1 MTPILHNRQA
11 FILASGSPRRR
22 SFFQDLGL
30 LFRVV
35 AADIEEKQIA
45 GETPVTYTRRLA
57 FEKARDVAGKY
68 QDQWVVGADTV
79 VCYGEQILEK
89 PADSQDALRM
99 LMCLRGREHIVH
111 SSVSLQH
118 IKKSVSELCS
128 VATRVQFWDFP
139 EEIARSYVETGEPLD
154 KAGGYGIQGK
164 GAFLVREIHG
174 SYSNVVGLPLV
185 ECIEMFLRHGVVGG

>member
-1 MTPILHNRQA
+1 MSPILHNRQA

-22 SFFQDLGL
+22 KFFQDLGL

-35 AADIEEKQIA
+35 FADIEEKQIA
-45 GETPVTYTRRLA
+45 GETPVAYTQRLA
-57 FEKARDVAGKY
+57 FEKARDVAEKY

-79 VCYGEQILEK
+79 VCCDEQILEK
-89 PADSQDALRM
+89 PANSQDALRM

-118 IKKSVSELCS
+118 KKKSVSELCS
-128 VATRVQFWDFP
+128 VATRVQFWDFS
-139 EEIARSYVETGEPLD
+139 EEIARNYVDTGEPLD

-185 ECIEMFLRHGVVGG
+185 ECIEMFLRHGVVER

>member
-1 MTPILHNRQA
+1 MPMILHNRRP

-22 SFFQDLGL
+22 SFLQDLGL

-35 AADIEEKQIA
+35 STDIEEKQIA
-45 GETPVTYTRRLA
+45 GEVPVAYTRRLA
-57 FEKARDVAGKY
+57 FEKARDVAEKY

-79 VCYGEQILEK
+79 VCCGAQILEK
-89 PADSQDALRM
+89 PADSYDALRM

-118 IKKSVSELCS
+118 EKKSVSELCS
-128 VATRVQFWDFP
+128 VATRVRFWNFS
-139 EEIARSYVETGEPLD
+139 EEMARNYVETGESLD
-154 KAGGYGIQGK
+154 KAGGYAIQGR
-164 GAFLVREIHG
+164 GSFLVREIHG

-185 ECIEMFLRHGVVGG
+185 ECIEMLLRHGVVER